1 MSERKVLNKYIPPD
15 FDPSALERR
24 VKKPKK
30 SGPQTQ
36 TIRLMAPYSMRC
48 NACGEYIY
56 KGRKFNG
63 KKEDT
68 ADTYYGV
75 RIFRF
80 HIKCTRCSAT
90 ITFKTDPK
98 NADYTAEAGA
108 TRNFEPW
115 RKDEDEVTDEEGEA
129 EKEAADKDAMQQ
141 LEARTMEAKREMEI
155 EDVLDAIRTRNARL
169 NKVDTGD
176 LLRSIAVKG
185 ADGQSG
191 AADNDADDARDR
203 ELARQVFASEDG
215 DVVVRRLTG
224 PPDET
229 GFSGDQGAKA
239 GKLATSGSFAP
250 ISTAGK
256 KRERGLL
263 LGVKLT
269 KRTKV

>member
-15 FDPSALERR
+15 FDPAAIGR
-24 VKKPKK
+24 VKKAKK

-68 ADTYYGV
+68 TETYYGV

-80 HIKCTRCSAT
+80 HIRCTACSSA

-115 RKDEDEVTDEEGEA
+115 RKDEDEVTDEEGELEREEA
-129 EKEAADKDAMQQ
+129 EKDAMQT

-155 EDVLDAIRTRNARL
+155 EDALDAIRTRNARL
-169 NKVDTGD
+169 NKVDAD
-176 LLRSIAVKG
+176 DVLRSITAK
-185 ADGQSG
+185 AEEHD
-191 AADNDADDARDR
+191 AALAEEQDR
-203 ELARQVFASEDG
+203 EMARQVFASED
-215 DVVVRRLTG
+215 DVVVRRLADR
-224 PPDET
+224 PDT
-229 GFSGDQGAKA
+229 SVKAVHASATAKA
-239 GKLATSGSFAP
+239 
-250 ISTAGK
+250 AGGNFSALPQAAGR
-256 KRERGLL
+256 KRERGAL
-263 LGVKLT
+263 LGVKLN
-269 KRTKV
+269 KRPKA